1 MLRCAPLFLL
11 AAACASAAA
20 VTGDA
25 VYRRDPWTLHDPG
38 FPVEVDVAPSHDEL
52 WAVEHAEPLEAGADG
67 VLRVSSSVLDVT
79 VVLPDGVDTDDA
91 LVTMSLFEPSSSGEG
106 DGTAT
111 TPSFEMS
118 VDSQLQYVRQYR
130 VELDPSTAG
139 ERFVLRVYVEASASR
154 QNGTEAEEGGARLRA
169 FYVRWVDLSPSE
181 PRFLVCEQQ
190 QEAVHDASDAT
201 DGDEEEEEEDEEARV
216 AVHPPANMPPGLCR
230 RYTMDGR
237 VPVRKWYFDDQTDAD
252 RSYGEEYSLEII
264 ETLVED
270 ARKHMV
276 GYSATDAFLHEA
288 LKKYPLAGKHV
299 LVVGSRGLPWIESL
313 CLSQEAASCTTVA
326 RNRLIYDHPK
336 LQTFTTA
343 EFEDANAGRGSG
355 KRFDVVFAV
364 TTLASEGL
372 GRTGDLLD
380 PDADLKAMRELRDL
394 STPLCAEGKKEIME
408 TTTVFLSVPVGPD
421 TLVWNAQRHY
431 GPLRLPL
438 LLQDWELLDS
448 FGFQKSDF
456 TAPFT
461 VNHLPLFVLQPSSS
475 CAQEP
480 TDSNESEGHAE
491 L

>member
-1 MLRCAPLFLL
+1 MLRCAPLFFL
-11 AAACASAAA
+11 AATCASSAAA
-20 VTGDA
+20 TGDA

-52 WAVEHAEPLEAGADG
+52 WAAEHAESLEAGADG

-106 DGTAT
+106 DGTT

-169 FYVRWVDLSPSE
+169 FYARWVDLSPSE

-190 QEAVHDASDAT
+190 QEDVHDASDAT
-201 DGDEEEEEEDEEARV
+201 DGDKEEDEEARV
-216 AVHPPANMPPGLCR
+216 AVHPPANMPPSLCR

-237 VPVRKWYFDDQTDAD
+237 VP
-252 RSYGEEYSLEII
+252 EYSLEII

-299 LVVGSRGLPWIESL
+299 LVVGSRGLPWIESV

-343 EFEDANAGRGSG
+343 EFEDVNAGRGSG

-394 STPLCAEGKKEIME
+394 STPLCAGGEKETTE

-480 TDSNESEGHAE
+480 TDSNEAEGHAE